1 MNDLIDSADLKINT
15 PEFSVSEISTSIKK
29 LIETEFDHVRVR
41 GELGRV
47 SKPAS
52 GHVYMDLKDDR
63 ASLACV
69 MWKGSISKINLE
81 LEEGMEVIVTGRLTT
96 FSGQSKYQIIIE
108 HVVPAGAGALMAMLE
123 KRKKKLSEEGLFDII
138 NKKPIPYLPTHIGV
152 ITSPTGAVIK
162 DIMHRL
168 NDRFP
173 SRVTIWPVVVQGEN
187 CAQQVASAISGF
199 NQLNDTPDL
208 IIVARGGGSLEDL
221 WGFNEEIVV
230 RATFSS
236 NIPIIS
242 AVGHE
247 TDTTLIDYASDVR
260 APTPTAAAEMAVPVR
275 EELFVALSSLE
286 NRKKK
291 SLLLFLQNKK
301 QRILDL
307 SRGLP
312 KGEDLFLTQRQKIDF
327 LADKL
332 PNALIA
338 LNQRFK
344 MRVLAFSSKLNV
356 KVIEQNIIYK
366 KNEVKSLDNQIQR
379 LVLNIFDQFKYKLTS
394 LERLRQNLGYRE
406 TLKRGYVVLR
416 DTNGPLVSSANI
428 SNSEGPISAEFYDGR
443 VLLVDKKKQ
452 QVKRNERNLTEQGK
466 LI

>member
-1 MNDLIDSADLKINT
+1 MNDLIDSADLKVNT

-29 LIETEFDHVRVR
+29 LIETEFDHVRVK

-52 GHVYMDLKDDR
+52 GHIYMDLKDDR

-69 MWKGSISKINLE
+69 MWKGSISKVNIE

-138 NKKPIPYLPTHIGV
+138 HKKPIPYLPTHIGV

-173 SRVTIWPVVVQGEN
+173 SRVTIWPVVVQGES

-199 NQLNDTPDL
+199 NQLNDSPDL

-236 NIPIIS
+236 KIPIIS

-247 TDTTLIDYASDVR
+247 TDTTLIDYVSDVR

-275 EELFVALSSLE
+275 EELSVALSSLE

-291 SLLLFLQNKK
+291 SLLLFMQNKK

-356 KVIEQNIIYK
+356 KVIEQNIKYK
-366 KNEVKSLDNQIQR
+366 RNEVKSLDNQIKR
-379 LVLNIFDQFKYKLTS
+379 LVLNIFDQFKYKLNS
-394 LERLRQNLGYRE
+394 VERLRQNLGYRE

-416 DTNGPLVSSANI
+416 DRKGPLMSSADI
-428 SNSEGPISAEFYDGR
+428 PKTVGPISAEFFDGR
-443 VLLVDKKKQ
+443 VLLVDKKNK
-452 QVKRNERNLTEQGK
+452 QVKRDERNIKEQGN

>member
-1 MNDLIDSADLKINT
+1 MNDLIDSADLKVNT

-41 GELGRV
+41 CELGRV

-52 GHVYMDLKDDR
+52 GHIYMDLKDDR

-69 MWKGSISKINLE
+69 MWKGSISKVNIE

-173 SRVTIWPVVVQGEN
+173 SRVTIWPVVVQGES
-187 CAQQVASAISGF
+187 CAQQVTSAINGF
-199 NQLNDTPDL
+199 NQLNDAPDL

-221 WGFNEEIVV
+221 WGFNEEIVA

-236 NIPIIS
+236 KIPIIS

-247 TDTTLIDYASDVR
+247 TDTTLIDYVSDVR

-275 EELFVALSSLE
+275 EELSIALSSLE

-291 SLLLFLQNKK
+291 SLLLFMQNKK

-356 KVIEQNIIYK
+356 KVIEQNIKYK
-366 KNEVKSLDNQIQR
+366 RNEVKSLDNQIKR
-379 LVLNIFDQFKYKLTS
+379 LVLNIFDQFKYKLNS
-394 LERLRQNLGYRE
+394 VERLRQNLGYRE
-406 TLKRGYVVLR
+406 TL
-416 DTNGPLVSSANI
+416 
-428 SNSEGPISAEFYDGR
+428 
-443 VLLVDKKKQ
+443 
-452 QVKRNERNLTEQGK
+452 
-466 LI
+466 

>member
-1 MNDLIDSADLKINT
+1 M
-15 PEFSVSEISTSIKK
+15 
-29 LIETEFDHVRVR
+29 
-41 GELGRV
+41 GRV

-69 MWKGSISKINLE
+69 MWKGSVSKINIE

-173 SRVTIWPVVVQGEN
+173 SRVTIWPVVVQGES
-187 CAQQVASAISGF
+187 CAQEVASAISGF
-199 NQLNDTPDL
+199 NQLNDAPDL

-236 NIPIIS
+236 KIPIIS

-275 EELFVALSSLE
+275 DELSVALLSLE

-332 PNALIA
+332 PNALIT

-356 KVIEQNIIYK
+356 KVIEQNIKYK
-366 KNEVKSLDNQIQR
+366 RNEVKSLDNQIKR
-379 LVLNIFDQFKYKLTS
+379 LVLNIFDQFKYKLNS
-394 LERLRQNLGYRE
+394 VERLRQNLGYRE

-416 DTNGPLVSSANI
+416 DRKGPLVSSADIPNTV
-428 SNSEGPISAEFYDGR
+428 GPISAEFFDGQ
-443 VLLVDKKKQ
+443 VLLVDKKKK
-452 QVKRNERNLTEQGK
+452 QVKRNERNIKEQGN

>member
-1 MNDLIDSADLKINT
+1 
-15 PEFSVSEISTSIKK
+15 
-29 LIETEFDHVRVR
+29 
-41 GELGRV
+41 
-47 SKPAS
+47 
-52 GHVYMDLKDDR
+52 
-63 ASLACV
+63 
-69 MWKGSISKINLE
+69 
-81 LEEGMEVIVTGRLTT
+81 
-96 FSGQSKYQIIIE
+96 
-108 HVVPAGAGALMAMLE
+108 MAMLE
-123 KRKKKLSEEGLFDII
+123 ERKKKLNEEGLFDLK

-187 CAQQVASAISGF
+187 CAHQVASAISGF
-199 NQLNDTPDL
+199 NQLNDAPDL

-236 NIPIIS
+236 KIPIIS
-242 AVGHE
+242 AIGHE

-275 EELFVALSSLE
+275 EELSIALSSLE

-291 SLLLFLQNKK
+291 SLFLILENKK

-332 PNALIA
+332 PNSLIA

-344 MRVLAFSSKLNV
+344 LRILA
-356 KVIEQNIIYK
+356 
-366 KNEVKSLDNQIQR
+366 
-379 LVLNIFDQFKYKLTS
+379 
-394 LERLRQNLGYRE
+394 
-406 TLKRGYVVLR
+406 
-416 DTNGPLVSSANI
+416 
-428 SNSEGPISAEFYDGR
+428 ISASLR
-443 VLLVDKKKQ
+443 S
-452 QVKRNERNLTEQGK
+452 
-466 LI
+466 

>member
-1 MNDLIDSADLKINT
+1 MNDLIDSADLKVNT

-29 LIETEFDHVRVR
+29 LIETEFDHVRVK

-52 GHVYMDLKDDR
+52 GHIYMDLKDDR

-69 MWKGSISKINLE
+69 MWKGSISKVNIE

-108 HVVPAGAGALMAMLE
+108 HVVPAGAGALMAMLD

-173 SRVTIWPVVVQGEN
+173 SRVTIWPVVVQGES
-187 CAQQVASAISGF
+187 CAQQVSSAISGF
-199 NQLNDTPDL
+199 NQLNDSPDL

-236 NIPIIS
+236 KIPIIS

-247 TDTTLIDYASDVR
+247 TDTTLIDYVSDVR

-275 EELFVALSSLE
+275 EELSVAISSLE

-356 KVIEQNIIYK
+356 KVIEQNIKYK
-366 KNEVKSLDNQIQR
+366 RNEVKSLDNQIKR
-379 LVLNIFDQFKYKLTS
+379 LVLNIFDQFKYKLNS
-394 LERLRQNLGYRE
+394 VERLRQNLGYRE
-406 TLKRGYVVLR
+406 TLKRGYVILR
-416 DTNGPLVSSANI
+416 DRKGPLMSSADI
-428 SNSEGPISAEFYDGR
+428 PKTVGPISAEFFDGQ
-443 VLLVDKKKQ
+443 VLLVDKRKKK
-452 QVKRNERNLTEQGK
+452 VKRDERNIKEQGN

>member
-1 MNDLIDSADLKINT
+1 
-15 PEFSVSEISTSIKK
+15 
-29 LIETEFDHVRVR
+29 
-41 GELGRV
+41 
-47 SKPAS
+47 
-52 GHVYMDLKDDR
+52 
-63 ASLACV
+63 

-108 HVVPAGAGALMAMLE
+108 HVVPAGVGALMAMLE

-173 SRVTIWPVVVQGEN
+173 SRVTIWPVVVQGES
-187 CAQQVASAISGF
+187 CAQEVASAISGF
-199 NQLNDTPDL
+199 NQLNDAPDL

-236 NIPIIS
+236 KIPIIS

-275 EELFVALSSLE
+275 DELSVALLSLE

-332 PNALIA
+332 PNALIT

-356 KVIEQNIIYK
+356 KVIEQNIKYK
-366 KNEVKSLDNQIQR
+366 RNEVKSLDNQIKR
-379 LVLNIFDQFKYKLTS
+379 LVLNIFDQFKYKLNS
-394 LERLRQNLGYRE
+394 VERLRQNLGYRE

-416 DTNGPLVSSANI
+416 DRKGPLVSSADIPNTV
-428 SNSEGPISAEFYDGR
+428 GPISAEFFDGQ
-443 VLLVDKKKQ
+443 VLLVDKKKK
-452 QVKRNERNLTEQGK
+452 QVKRNERNIKEQGN

>member
-1 MNDLIDSADLKINT
+1 
-15 PEFSVSEISTSIKK
+15 
-29 LIETEFDHVRVR
+29 
-41 GELGRV
+41 
-47 SKPAS
+47 
-52 GHVYMDLKDDR
+52 
-63 ASLACV
+63 

-452 QVKRNERNLTEQGK
+452 VKRHEKNINEQGN

>member
-1 MNDLIDSADLKINT
+1 MNDLIDSADLKVNT

-29 LIETEFDHVRVR
+29 LIETEFDHVRVK
-41 GELGRV
+41 GELGRI
-47 SKPAS
+47 SRPAS
-52 GHVYMDLKDDR
+52 GHIYMDLKDDR

-69 MWKGSISKINLE
+69 MWKGSISKVNIE

-173 SRVTIWPVVVQGEN
+173 SRVTIWPVVVQGES

-199 NQLNDTPDL
+199 NQLNDSPDL

-236 NIPIIS
+236 KIPIIS

-247 TDTTLIDYASDVR
+247 TDTTLIDYVSDVR

-275 EELFVALSSLE
+275 EELSVALSSLE

-356 KVIEQNIIYK
+356 KVIEQNIKYK
-366 KNEVKSLDNQIQR
+366 RNEVKSLDNQIKR
-379 LVLNIFDQFKYKLTS
+379 LVLNIFDQFKYKLNS
-394 LERLRQNLGYRE
+394 VERLRQNLGYRE

-416 DTNGPLVSSANI
+416 DRKGPLMSSADI
-428 SNSEGPISAEFYDGR
+428 PKTC
-443 VLLVDKKKQ
+443 LLYTSPSPRD
-452 QVKRNERNLTEQGK
+452 
-466 LI
+466 

>member
-1 MNDLIDSADLKINT
+1 MNDLIDSADLKVNT

-29 LIETEFDHVRVR
+29 LIETEFDHVRVK

-52 GHVYMDLKDDR
+52 GHIYMDLKDDR

-69 MWKGSISKINLE
+69 MWKGSISKVNIE

-173 SRVTIWPVVVQGEN
+173 SRVTIWPVVVQGES

-199 NQLNDTPDL
+199 NQLNDAPDL

-236 NIPIIS
+236 KIPIIS

-247 TDTTLIDYASDVR
+247 TDTTLIDYVSDVR

-275 EELFVALSSLE
+275 EELSVALSSLE

-291 SLLLFLQNKK
+291 SLLLFMQNKK

-356 KVIEQNIIYK
+356 KVIEQNIKYK
-366 KNEVKSLDNQIQR
+366 RNEVKSLDNQIKR
-379 LVLNIFDQFKYKLTS
+379 LVLNIFDQFKYKLNS
-394 LERLRQNLGYRE
+394 VERLRQNLGYRE

-416 DTNGPLVSSANI
+416 DRKGPLVSSADI
-428 SNSEGPISAEFYDGR
+428 PKTVGPISAEFFDGR
-443 VLLVDKKKQ
+443 VLLVDKKNK
-452 QVKRNERNLTEQGK
+452 QVKRDERNIKEQGN

>member
-1 MNDLIDSADLKINT
+1 MNDLIDSADLKVNT

-29 LIETEFDHVRVR
+29 LIETEFDHVRVK

-52 GHVYMDLKDDR
+52 GHIYMDLKDDR

-69 MWKGSISKINLE
+69 MWKGSISKVNIE

-173 SRVTIWPVVVQGEN
+173 SRVTIWPVVVQGES

-199 NQLNDTPDL
+199 NQLNDSPDL

-236 NIPIIS
+236 KIPIIS

-247 TDTTLIDYASDVR
+247 TDTTLIDYVSDVR

-275 EELFVALSSLE
+275 EELSLALSSLE

-344 MRVLAFSSKLNV
+344 MRVLAFSSNKLSP
-356 KVIEQNIIYK
+356 KAETSIIGSSPK
-366 KNEVKSLDNQIQR
+366 IKRDKS
-379 LVLNIFDQFKYKLTS
+379 KS
-394 LERLRQNLGYRE
+394 
-406 TLKRGYVVLR
+406 
-416 DTNGPLVSSANI
+416 
-428 SNSEGPISAEFYDGR
+428 
-443 VLLVDKKKQ
+443 
-452 QVKRNERNLTEQGK
+452 
-466 LI
+466 

>member
-1 MNDLIDSADLKINT
+1 VVWFTDNTFLI
-15 PEFSVSEISTSIKK
+15 
-29 LIETEFDHVRVR
+29 
-41 GELGRV
+41 
-47 SKPAS
+47 
-52 GHVYMDLKDDR
+52 
-63 ASLACV
+63 
-69 MWKGSISKINLE
+69 
-81 LEEGMEVIVTGRLTT
+81 
-96 FSGQSKYQIIIE
+96 
-108 HVVPAGAGALMAMLE
+108 
-123 KRKKKLSEEGLFDII
+123 
-138 NKKPIPYLPTHIGV
+138 
-152 ITSPTGAVIK
+152 
-162 DIMHRL
+162 
-168 NDRFP
+168 
-173 SRVTIWPVVVQGEN
+173 TI
-187 CAQQVASAISGF
+187 
-199 NQLNDTPDL
+199 
-208 IIVARGGGSLEDL
+208 
-221 WGFNEEIVV
+221 
-230 RATFSS
+230 
-236 NIPIIS
+236 
-242 AVGHE
+242 
-247 TDTTLIDYASDVR
+247 
-260 APTPTAAAEMAVPVR
+260 
-275 EELFVALSSLE
+275 
-286 NRKKK
+286 
-291 SLLLFLQNKK
+291 LLLFLQNKK

-443 VLLVDKKKQ
+443 VLLVDKKKK

>member
-1 MNDLIDSADLKINT
+1 MNDLIDSADLKVNT

-29 LIETEFDHVRVR
+29 LIETEFDHVRVK

-52 GHVYMDLKDDR
+52 GHIYMDLKDDR

-69 MWKGSISKINLE
+69 MWKGSISKVNIE

-173 SRVTIWPVVVQGEN
+173 SRVTIWPVVVQGES
-187 CAQQVASAISGF
+187 CAQQVTSAINGF
-199 NQLNDTPDL
+199 NQLNDAPDL

-236 NIPIIS
+236 KIPIIS

-247 TDTTLIDYASDVR
+247 TDTTLIDYVSDVR

-275 EELFVALSSLE
+275 EELSVALSSLE

-356 KVIEQNIIYK
+356 KVIEQNIKYK
-366 KNEVKSLDNQIQR
+366 RNEVKSLDNQIKR
-379 LVLNIFDQFKYKLTS
+379 LVLNIFDQFKYKLNS
-394 LERLRQNLGYRE
+394 VERLRQNLGYRE

-416 DTNGPLVSSANI
+416 DRKGPLMSSADI
-428 SNSEGPISAEFYDGR
+428 PKTVGPISAEFFDGR
-443 VLLVDKKKQ
+443 VLLVDKKKK
-452 QVKRNERNLTEQGK
+452 QVKRDERNIKEQGN

>member
-1 MNDLIDSADLKINT
+1 MNDLIDSADLKVNT

-29 LIETEFDHVRVR
+29 LIETEFDHVRVK

-52 GHVYMDLKDDR
+52 GHIYMDLKDDR

-69 MWKGSISKINLE
+69 MWKGSISKVNIE

-173 SRVTIWPVVVQGEN
+173 SRVTIWPVVVQGES
-187 CAQQVASAISGF
+187 CAQQVTSAINGF
-199 NQLNDTPDL
+199 NQLNDAPDL

-236 NIPIIS
+236 KIPIIS

-247 TDTTLIDYASDVR
+247 TDTTLIDYVSDVR

-275 EELFVALSSLE
+275 EELSVALSSLE

-356 KVIEQNIIYK
+356 KVIEQNIKYK
-366 KNEVKSLDNQIQR
+366 RNEVKSLDNQIKR
-379 LVLNIFDQFKYKLTS
+379 LVLNIFDQFKYKLNS
-394 LERLRQNLGYRE
+394 VERLRQNLGYRE

-416 DTNGPLVSSANI
+416 DRKGPLMSSADI
-428 SNSEGPISAEFYDGR
+428 PKTVGPISAEFFDGR
-443 VLLVDKKKQ
+443 VLLVDKKNK
-452 QVKRNERNLTEQGK
+452 QVKRDERNIKEQGN

>member
-1 MNDLIDSADLKINT
+1 MNDLIDSADLKVNT

-69 MWKGSISKINLE
+69 MWKGSVSKINIE

-173 SRVTIWPVVVQGEN
+173 SRVTIWPVVVQGES
-187 CAQQVASAISGF
+187 CAQEVASAISGF
-199 NQLNDTPDL
+199 NQLNDAPDL

-236 NIPIIS
+236 KIPIIS

-275 EELFVALSSLE
+275 DELSVALLSLE

-332 PNALIA
+332 PNALIT

-356 KVIEQNIIYK
+356 KVIEQNIKYK
-366 KNEVKSLDNQIQR
+366 RNEVKSLDNQIKR
-379 LVLNIFDQFKYKLTS
+379 LVLNIFDQFKYKLNS
-394 LERLRQNLGYRE
+394 VERLRQNLGYRE

-416 DTNGPLVSSANI
+416 DRKGPLVSSADIPNTV
-428 SNSEGPISAEFYDGR
+428 GPISAEFFDGQ
-443 VLLVDKKKQ
+443 VLLVDKKKK
-452 QVKRNERNLTEQGK
+452 QVKRNERNIKEQGN

>member
-1 MNDLIDSADLKINT
+1 MNDLIDSADLKVNT

-52 GHVYMDLKDDR
+52 GHIYMDLKDDR

-69 MWKGSISKINLE
+69 MWKGSISKVNIE

-173 SRVTIWPVVVQGEN
+173 SRVTIWPVVVQGES
-187 CAQQVASAISGF
+187 CAQQVTSAINGF
-199 NQLNDTPDL
+199 NQLNDAPDL

-221 WGFNEEIVV
+221 WGFNEEIVA

-236 NIPIIS
+236 KIPIIS

-247 TDTTLIDYASDVR
+247 TDTTLIDYVSDVR

-275 EELFVALSSLE
+275 EELSIALSSLE

-356 KVIEQNIIYK
+356 KVIEQNIKYK
-366 KNEVKSLDNQIQR
+366 RNEVKSLDNQIKR
-379 LVLNIFDQFKYKLTS
+379 LVLNIFDQFKYKLNS
-394 LERLRQNLGYRE
+394 VERLRQNLGYRE

-416 DTNGPLVSSANI
+416 DRKGPLVSSADI
-428 SNSEGPISAEFYDGR
+428 PKTVGPISAEFFDGR
-443 VLLVDKKKQ
+443 VLLVDKKK
-452 QVKRNERNLTEQGK
+452 KK
-466 LI
+466 

>member
-1 MNDLIDSADLKINT
+1 MNDLIDSADLKVNT

-29 LIETEFDHVRVR
+29 LIETEFDHVRVK

-52 GHVYMDLKDDR
+52 GHIYMDLKDDR

-69 MWKGSISKINLE
+69 MWKGSISKVNIE

-173 SRVTIWPVVVQGEN
+173 SRVTIWPVVVQGES

-199 NQLNDTPDL
+199 NQLNDAPDL

-221 WGFNEEIVV
+221 WGFNEEIVA

-236 NIPIIS
+236 KIPIIS

-247 TDTTLIDYASDVR
+247 TDTTLIDYVSDVR

-275 EELFVALSSLE
+275 EELSVALSSLE

-291 SLLLFLQNKK
+291 SLLLFMQNKK

-356 KVIEQNIIYK
+356 KVIEQNIKYK
-366 KNEVKSLDNQIQR
+366 RNEVKSLDNQIKR
-379 LVLNIFDQFKYKLTS
+379 LVLNIFDQFKYKLNS
-394 LERLRQNLGYRE
+394 VERLRQNLGYRE

-416 DTNGPLVSSANI
+416 DRKGPLMSSADI
-428 SNSEGPISAEFYDGR
+428 PKTVGPISAEFFDGR
-443 VLLVDKKKQ
+443 VLLVDKKNK
-452 QVKRNERNLTEQGK
+452 QVKRDERNIKEQGN

>member
-1 MNDLIDSADLKINT
+1 M
-15 PEFSVSEISTSIKK
+15 
-29 LIETEFDHVRVR
+29 
-41 GELGRV
+41 
-47 SKPAS
+47 
-52 GHVYMDLKDDR
+52 
-63 ASLACV
+63 
-69 MWKGSISKINLE
+69 
-81 LEEGMEVIVTGRLTT
+81 
-96 FSGQSKYQIIIE
+96 
-108 HVVPAGAGALMAMLE
+108 
-123 KRKKKLSEEGLFDII
+123 
-138 NKKPIPYLPTHIGV
+138 HIGV

-443 VLLVDKKKQ
+443 VLLVDKKKK
-452 QVKRNERNLTEQGK
+452 QVKRNERNVTEQGK